1 MNFFWSIVTV
11 LVIAFI
17 YRLYVSLPCFSKK
30 KIMKKENIKVMCVL
44 GSGGHTGEMMPLIDA
59 LHKADHYKPITF
71 VCADSD
77 KLSFLHPLIPEGS
90 VKKTIPRARNVGQ
103 SFSSSIFTTI
113 NSFFASLSLISEKP
127 DLLLVN
133 GPGVCLPVVLAM
145 FLGNVLG
152 LTHCSIVFVESI
164 CRVNTLSLTG
174 KLIYPLCDLFFVY
187 WESLLPLKKRAQLID
202 LFGLNHK
209 KSQ

>member
-1 MNFFWSIVTV
+1 MNFFWSVIVV
-11 LVIAFI
+11 LILAFI
-17 YRLYVSLPCFSKK
+17 YRFYTSLPENSKK
-30 KIMKKENIKVMCVL
+30 KITKKDNIKVMCVL

-59 LHKADHYKPITF
+59 LHKTNHYKPITF
-71 VCADSD
+71 VSADSD
-77 KLSFLHPLIPEGS
+77 KLSLLHPLIPEES
-90 VKKTIPRARNVGQ
+90 IKRTIPRARNVGQ
-103 SFSSSIFTTI
+103 SFFSSIFTTI
-113 NSFFASLSLISEKP
+113 NSIFASLSLISEKP

-152 LTHCSIVFVESI
+152 ITNCTIVFVESI